1 MFVILHSVTGKSA
14 KALSESMNKAG
25 LPCKVQRP
33 YKDGYIGEDGV
44 KYINLGCSKFM
55 QSGEYALNT
64 PQSVLNCV
72 DKRTT
77 FKLLSGLPIPRWCD
91 KWEDIGDDWTGVVA
105 RAIVGGNNG
114 DGLEYYDTK
123 EQVPKGLELYTE
135 THYWSSEFRVIVSLG
150 RVFVYKKL
158 SDKSGAWVFKK
169 QVNKEYDKIVKTCV
183 EAARRLGV
191 EHVGFDVLAHN
202 RNKFIILEANSG
214 SLLSE
219 EVIKHMVRKFRGLF

>member
-14 KALSESMNKAG
+14 KALSESMNQAG

-33 YKDGYIGEDGV
+33 YKDGYIGESGA
-44 KYINLGCSKFM
+44 KYINLGCSKFI
-55 QSGEYALNT
+55 QSGEYVLNT

-91 KWEDIGDDWTGVVA
+91 TWEDIGEDWAGVVA

-114 DGLEYYDTK
+114 EGLEYYDTK

-158 SDKSGAWVFKK
+158 TDKSGAWVFKK
-169 QVNKEYDKIVKTCV
+169 QVNKEYGKIVKTCV
-183 EAARRLGV
+183 EAANKLNV

-214 SLLSE
+214 SLLPE
-219 EVIKHMVRKFRGLF
+219 EVIKHIVRKFRGLV